1 MLLFIILQFLAIKQG
16 NCCNRKLTRSQRQS
30 SGRVTFFGDG
40 LSTSHRKSRGVQ
52 VEEEENY
59 LLPIIDP
66 PSEQLPLLPFCPELS
81 KRVLPPIDPDKVVGN
96 VQTCGELN
104 HYIAR
109 LGLNLFC

>member
-1 MLLFIILQFLAIKQG
+1 MLLFIILQLLAIKRG

-30 SGRVTFFGDG
+30 AGRVTFGGDG
-40 LSTSHRKSRGVQ
+40 LSTNHRKSRGVQ
-52 VEEEENY
+52 VGEENY
-59 LLPIIDP
+59 ILPIIDP
-66 PSEQLPLLPFCPELS
+66 PSEQLPFLPFCTELS

>member
-1 MLLFIILQFLAIKQG
+1 MLFFIILQLLAIKEG
-16 NCCNRKLTRSQRQS
+16 NCCNRKLTRSQRQTA
-30 SGRVTFFGDG
+30 GRVAIFGDG
-40 LSTSHRKSRGVQ
+40 LSTNHRKSRGVQ
-52 VEEEENY
+52 VGEENY
-59 LLPIIDP
+59 ILPIIDP

-104 HYIAR
+104 HYVAQ

>member
-1 MLLFIILQFLAIKQG
+1 MLLFIILQLLAIKQG

-30 SGRVTFFGDG
+30 AGRVTFGGDG
-40 LSTSHRKSRGVQ
+40 LSTSHRKSRGIQ
-52 VEEEENY
+52 VEEENY
-59 LLPIIDP
+59 ILPIIDP

-104 HYIAR
+104 HYIAQ

>member
-1 MLLFIILQFLAIKQG
+1 MRLFIILQLLAIKQG
-16 NCCNRKLTRSQRQS
+16 NCCNRKLTRSQKA
-30 SGRVTFFGDG
+30 GRVTFGGDG

-52 VEEEENY
+52 VGEENY
-59 LLPIIDP
+59 LLPIIET
-66 PSEQLPLLPFCPELS
+66 PSEQLSLLPFCPELS

-104 HYIAR
+104 HYLAR

>member
-1 MLLFIILQFLAIKQG
+1 MRLFIILQLLAIKQAG
-16 NCCNRKLTRSQRQS
+16 CCNRKLTRSQRQS
-30 SGRVTFFGDG
+30 AGRATFGGDG
-40 LSTSHRKSRGVQ
+40 LSTNHRKSRDVQ
-52 VEEEENY
+52 VGEENY
-59 LLPIIDP
+59 ILPIIETP
-66 PSEQLPLLPFCPELS
+66 FEQLPLLPFCPELS